1 MTTQPDVNLLSP
13 DALLTPEPL
22 FAELRDRC
30 PVFHE
35 ESTDTYV
42 LTRYEDVRAAA
53 AQPRVF
59 SNERATFAEIDPEI
73 AAIQAEGFPETA
85 TLTASDP
92 PVHTRYRKLVN
103 RAFSPAQVAALEPSI
118 RAVVRELLDKITAKG
133 SADFVHEFA
142 ELIPGYVIADAL
154 GVDRADQGLFL
165 RWIDDVTESIQS
177 PDSLTRDRRLA
188 CARGL
193 VEFQHYIAREVEKR
207 RASQGTDLISQ
218 LVEARVEGEQPLEI
232 PEIIDFVR
240 ILLVAG
246 NETTA
251 AWIAGTMKLLLD
263 HPDALAAVTA
273 DPTRIPS
280 MLEESLRLITPS
292 RWNRR
297 SVKVEGAEVCG
308 VDLPAAAKMRLVWNA
323 ANRDERRFDA
333 PEEFRIDRADAN
345 QHLAFGHGIHHCLG
359 AHLARAEARITFEEV
374 LARLRGFALTVPTEE
389 VRNVPM
395 AGVNRLQSLPLTYEQ
410 VPGVPVG

>member
-1 MTTQPDVNLLSP
+1 MTTQPDIDLLAA
-13 DALLTPEPL
+13 DALREPEPL
-22 FAELRDRC
+22 FAQLRNVC

-35 ESTDTYV
+35 ASTDTYV

-53 AQPRVF
+53 AKPKVF
-59 SNERATFAEIDPEI
+59 SNERPTFGELDPEI
-73 AAIQAEGFPETA
+73 AAIQAKGFPETA

-103 RAFSPAQVAALEPSI
+103 RAFSPAQVALLEPSI
-118 RAVVRELLDKITAKG
+118 RRIVGDLLDKISAQG
-133 SADFVHEFA
+133 AADFVHEFA

-177 PDSLTRDRRLA
+177 PDSLSHERRLE

-193 VEFQHYIAREVEKR
+193 VEFQHYIAREVDKR
-207 RASQGTDLISQ
+207 QANPGNDLISQ
-218 LVEARVEGEQPLEI
+218 IVAARVEGEHPLEV

-251 AWIAGTMKLLLD
+251 SWIAGTMKLLLD
-263 HPDALAAVTA
+263 NPEALAAVTH
-273 DPTRIPS
+273 DTSLIPG

-297 SVKVEGAEVCG
+297 SVKEEPAEVDG
-308 VDLPAAAKMRLVWNA
+308 VELPAGAKMRLVWNS
-323 ANRDERRFDA
+323 ANHDERKFEC
-333 PEEFRIDRADAN
+333 PQEFRIDRADAT

-359 AHLARAEARITFEEV
+359 SHLARAEARITFEEV
-374 LARLRGFALTVPTEE
+374 LSRLSGIALAVPSDE
-389 VRNVPM
+389 VRNVAM
-395 AGVNRLQSLPLTYEQ
+395 AGVNRLESLPMTFD
-410 VPGVPVG
+410 VRAGGA